1 MNRTENNA
9 APVDKPED
17 IRPEPFQFTGTGRE
31 YFGIW
36 IVNILLTIVTFGIYS
51 AWAKVRRQRYFYG
64 NTRLAG
70 HAFDYHARPK
80 QILIG
85 RIIVLAGLFT
95 YNIVVNLFPLASLA
109 LLLLLFLIL
118 PWLIMRGLR
127 FNARVTSYRTVRLD
141 FHGRYWGAAKAYIAG
156 PLLAAV
162 TLGILAPLATRW
174 AWRYSLGN
182 LRYGGRPVACDPN
195 LKSLYGQWWLS
206 ALIVLIG
213 FVLLGGFSMSIY
225 GFLGWEDSLMTKN
238 EIRIAILSTTYLF
251 MLSII
256 LIYAFAG
263 LFYRAGTRNIALNAA
278 ILDERHH
285 FSSALSRRR
294 YAWIAIS
301 NLLATL
307 FTLGL
312 ARPWAAVRMARY
324 VAAATTIRIDGSLD
338 DYLNQVTET
347 GPAISAEYLDMEGFD
362 FGF

>member
-1 MNRTENNA
+1 MNETQNTA
-9 APVDKPED
+9 DPVDRSKDIQPEV
-17 IRPEPFQFTGTGRE
+17 FQFTGTGRE

-36 IVNILLTIVTFGIYS
+36 IVNILLTIVTIGIYS

-85 RIIVLAGLFT
+85 RIIVVAVLFT
-95 YNIVVNLFPLASLA
+95 YNIAVYLSPLAGLAPLLA
-109 LLLLLFLIL
+109 LLLIL
-118 PWLIMRGLR
+118 PWLIKRGLR

-141 FHGRYWGAAKAYIAG
+141 FHGSYWGAAKAYIAG
-156 PLLAAV
+156 PVLAAV

-174 AWRYSLGN
+174 AWRYNLGN
-182 LRYGGRPVACDPN
+182 LRYGGRPVTCNPR
-195 LKSLYGQWWLS
+195 LKSFYAQWWLS

-213 FVLLGGFSMSIY
+213 FVLLGLFFTGLY
-225 GFLGWEDSLMTKN
+225 GFLAMRDAAMGNHEVSYATVFFPSFL
-238 EIRIAILSTTYLF
+238 A
-251 MLSII
+251 LSII
-256 LIYAFAG
+256 LTYAFAG
-263 LFYRAGTRNIALNAA
+263 LFYRAGTRNVALNAA

-294 YAWIAIS
+294 YAWITIS
-301 NLLATL
+301 NLFATL

-324 VAAATTIRIDGSLD
+324 VATATAIRIDGSWD

>member
-9 APVDKPED
+9 APGDEPED
-17 IRPEPFQFTGTGRE
+17 IQPEPFQFTGTGRE

-109 LLLLLFLIL
+109 LLLLLFLISSL
-118 PWLIMRGLR
+118 LIMRGLR

-156 PLLAAV
+156 PVLAAV
-162 TLGILAPLATRW
+162 TLGILAPPRHALGLALQLGQSPL
-174 AWRYSLGN
+174 WRPP
-182 LRYGGRPVACDPN
+182 GRASDPN
-195 LKSLYGQWWLS
+195 LKSLYGQWWFSS

-213 FVLLGGFSMSIY
+213 SALLGSFSMSIY
-225 GFLGWEDSLMTKN
+225 GFL
-238 EIRIAILSTTYLF
+238 
-251 MLSII
+251 
-256 LIYAFAG
+256 AG
-263 LFYRAGTRNIALNAA
+263 KTA
-278 ILDERHH
+278 
-285 FSSALSRRR
+285 S
-294 YAWIAIS
+294 
-301 NLLATL
+301 
-307 FTLGL
+307 
-312 ARPWAAVRMARY
+312 
-324 VAAATTIRIDGSLD
+324 
-338 DYLNQVTET
+338 
-347 GPAISAEYLDMEGFD
+347 
-362 FGF
+362 